1 MSVGEL
7 LFFSLLVPL
16 GKLQMEGTPMTVMTV
31 CGCLMAL
38 KSEKVWAA
46 VTGVV
51 LLEQLVT

>member
-7 LFFSLLVPL
+7 LFFPSLVPL
-16 GKLQMEGTPMTVMTV
+16 GKLQMEGTPMTV

-38 KSEKVWAA
+38 TSEKVWAA
-46 VTGVV
+46 VIAVV